1 MSDNNKIEF
10 LKGSLRYKQ
19 ATDVSIQMTLPLSGK
34 IKELDEN
41 VRQASVNLTE
51 VYDNERQNSFNFFP
65 SCKFQLLF
73 SNTYS
78 GITQPVSQPHRPY
91 NNNLYYVNAEE
102 TKAQQVLTPVTLPWP
117 GIPQYNEFS
126 FIRTDF
132 GVDGYTSG
140 SNAQVDAMPLQAAR
154 YNWSFYLSYVSGMD
168 SQKTLSYDFGDGLP
182 NSSDDWVISD
192 GIPYRMSRVSSDGK
206 AFWQCRTAFK
216 HNLTAGEYVEFS
228 NIEITNTL
236 GVVIPDRN
244 LFEIFSLGDGTYGS
258 ESTIF
263 NILDVGYNTGPNTF
277 EQDKVG
283 TFRRVIDS
291 DNPIESKSDYYVR
304 LHTILTNQFDAVPT
318 FTGFEQNAFRTKR
331 KFETAA
337 LTPNNLSRI
346 SVLEDSQSY
355 NLSFNRSVNITGF
368 LDNHNRPVS
377 EIFFTVVHRGYF
389 GWFTPPTPQG
399 NGLKEGWKFNI
410 RSTPTAWWERNN
422 PNSDLNLSTSSYLYN
437 SGGIPQT
444 FYYNDYYNDG
454 DQIYG
459 DVCEWNNMELKETV
473 LSEYYH
479 KFVFNPQVFDINTS
493 LDNPSGYYYIPHY
506 KLKIREYSDYIEQGN
521 SDVTVGIPDYA
532 FYSEKNKTF
541 FWRDLYPYGFVDSDG
556 NGVDYPFFNNRHYPY
571 DNFFFRIIPEG
582 SNTNFARVIPVPTID
597 GCE

>member
-19 ATDVSIQMTLPLSGK
+19 ASDVSIQMTLPLSGK

-78 GITQPVSQPHRPY
+78 GITQPVSEPHRPY

-102 TKAQQVLTPVTLPWP
+102 TKAQQVLTPITLPWP

-132 GVDGYTSG
+132 GINGYTSG
-140 SNAQVDAMPLQAAR
+140 PNAQVDAMPLQANK

-216 HNLTAGEYVEFS
+216 HNLIAGEYVEFS
-228 NIEITNTL
+228 NIEITNSL

-283 TFRRVIDS
+283 TLRRVIDS
-291 DNPIESKSDYYVR
+291 DNPIESKSNYYVR
-304 LHTILTNQFDAVPT
+304 LHTILTNQFDAVTT
-318 FTGFEQNAFRTKR
+318 FTGFEQNAFRTKK

-410 RSTPTAWWERNN
+410 RSVPTAWWERNN

-437 SGGIPQT
+437 SGGVPQT
-444 FYYNDYYNDG
+444 FYYNDYYNQG
-454 DQIYG
+454 EQIYG

-582 SNTNFARVIPVPTID
+582 SNTNFARVIPIPTID